1 MRMEAELSYLARI
14 RGVELLPG
22 ERVGAIFHTEQ
33 GPVAEPGPSGR
44 LLVATNRRLIS
55 AGEEGRVRDTLMFPT
70 ASICGASVH
79 CDARRGL
86 SWKQWAALLVGGLAV
101 YLAAAY
107 WLVGRL
113 PEVIIPVVNLHAA
126 AALLAALIVL
136 LGWLYWRSLTRPGGF
151 VLRIAGVN
159 WTLDVPCYAASDD
172 LLSFA
177 NTLLLL
183 QSAAGRCRYA
193 PDADGDYSGCPKGRD
208 GSTSR
213 DRSAMSP
220 RRY

>member
-1 MRMEAELSYLARI
+1 M
-14 RGVELLPG
+14 ELLPG
-22 ERVGAIFHTEQ
+22 ERVGAIFHTAQ
-33 GPVAEPGPSGR
+33 GLVAEPAPAGR

-55 AGEEGRVRDTLMFPT
+55 DGAAGPARDTLMFPT

-79 CDARRGL
+79 YDAQRGL
-86 SWKQWAALLVGGLAV
+86 SWKQWAALLIGGLAV

-113 PEVIIPVVNLHAA
+113 PEVIIPVVNLHAG
-126 AALLAALIVL
+126 AALLAGLLLL

-151 VLRIAGVN
+151 VLRIAGAN
-159 WTLDVPCYAASDD
+159 WTLEVPCDAANDD

-183 QSAAGRCRYA
+183 QSGADGRRRA
-193 PDADGDYSGCPKGRD
+193 PDADGD
-208 GSTSR
+208 
-213 DRSAMSP
+213 AMAP
-220 RRY
+220 RRA